1 MQPVQYEMLVTVA
14 TFAAPWEAQLAQ
26 ARLET
31 EGIDSRLTDE
41 NLARLGLSNAIGG
54 VRLQVRE
61 EDAEVAV
68 QVLRREARLPE
79 IYLVTEE
86 EARRPR
92 CPGCNSDSLTLERWS
107 RQLFVASFL
116 LLRIPILLPRKRWKC
131 RHCGGMWREEEL
143 KGNPFPE
150 VPELPEE
157 VEPFA
162 AAERDGEAAL
172 PEIDPTALVT
182 VARFTTPWEAHL
194 ARTRLEFEGVGA
206 CVHEERLPMINL
218 LSGELTALNRLE
230 VIAEDAPR
238 AREILAAGEIRANRD
253 L

>member
-1 MQPVQYEMLVTVA
+1 
-14 TFAAPWEAQLAQ
+14 
-26 ARLET
+26 
-31 EGIDSRLTDE
+31 
-41 NLARLGLSNAIGG
+41 

-61 EDAEVAV
+61 EDAELAV

-79 IYLVTEE
+79 IYLVTDE

-92 CPGCNSDSLTLERWS
+92 CPGCNSDSLSLERWS

-143 KGNPFPE
+143 KGSPLAAIPE
-150 VPELPEE
+150 ISEIPDL

-162 AAERDGEAAL
+162 AGEREAEAAL

-182 VARFTTPWEAHL
+182 IARFATPWEAHL

>member
-1 MQPVQYEMLVTVA
+1 
-14 TFAAPWEAQLAQ
+14 
-26 ARLET
+26 
-31 EGIDSRLTDE
+31 GIDSRLTDE

-61 EDAEVAV
+61 EDAEIAV
-68 QVLRREARLPE
+68 QMLRREARLPE
-79 IYLVTEE
+79 IYLVTDE

-92 CPGCNSDSLTLERWS
+92 CPGCNSDSLSLERWS
-107 RQLFVASFL
+107 RQLLVASFL

-143 KGNPFPE
+143 KGSPQMSE
-150 VPELPEE
+150 AA
-157 VEPFA
+157 EPFA

-238 AREILAAGEIRANRD
+238 AREILAAGESRANRD
-253 L
+253 Q